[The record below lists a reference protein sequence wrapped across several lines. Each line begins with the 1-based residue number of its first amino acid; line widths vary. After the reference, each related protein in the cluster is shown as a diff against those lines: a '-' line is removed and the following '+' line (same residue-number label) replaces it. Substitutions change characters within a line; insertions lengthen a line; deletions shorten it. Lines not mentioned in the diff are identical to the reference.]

1 MLAEIQ
7 RYFLFMMAIS
17 ILGWGMEV
25 ACKYMEFHRF
35 INRGFLIG
43 PYCPIYGVG
52 AVLIVL
58 FLSPYSD
65 APLTV
70 FLLGMVLCGTLEYLT
85 SSLMEKLFHARWWDY
100 SQRRFN
106 LNGRICANTLIPFGR
121 LGLALIYLIQPLLFG
136 WFNRLSALALN
147 LVSSILLALF
157 LSDIVISSTVLAKI
171 RASAS
176 ASGADDTEML
186 TRAVREELS
195 KHHVLVRRT
204 LRAFPYL
211 KLYNSRLL
219 KQMKE
224 KQQEIKRET
233 AAYRRKVREELDSHE
248 QRLRQ
253 FYDEKRHEKAE
264 RKKAK

>member
-1 MLAEIQ
+1 MVS
-7 RYFLFMMAIS
+7 IS
-17 ILGWGMEV
+17 VLGWCMEV
-25 ACKYMEFHRF
+25 ACKYREFHRF

-70 FLLGMVLCGTLEYLT
+70 FLLAMVLCGTLEYLT
-85 SSLMEKLFHARWWDY
+85 SYLMEKLFHARWWDY
-100 SQRRFN
+100 SRRRFN
-106 LNGRICANTLIPFGR
+106 LNGRICANTLIPFGL
-121 LGLALIYLIQPLLFG
+121 LGLVLIYLLHPLFFGLFD
-136 WFNRLSALALN
+136 RLSPMALN
-147 LVSSILLALF
+147 LLSLFLLAVL
-157 LSDIVISSTVLAKI
+157 LTDMVISSTVLGKI

-195 KHHVLVRRT
+195 KRHVLVRRL

-211 KLYNSRLL
+211 RLYNSRLL
-219 KQMKE
+219 NQMKE
-224 KQQEIKRET
+224 KQQEIKRE
-233 AAYRRKVREELDSHE
+233 AQAYQRRVHEELDMHE
-248 QRLRQ
+248 QKLRQ
-253 FYDEKRHEKAE
+253 FYAEKKQEKMN
-264 RKKAK
+264 KKKR